1 MGKAGKT
8 PEESRAGALEDEQFI
23 SRGAQIAA
31 EGAELDRRQD
41 DLSWRAGDW
50 INGRALSYGDIAAIA
65 ERIGMNEVT
74 LRNRRSVAARI
85 PLPRRH
91 AQLSWSHHE
100 AVAALDAAEADR
112 LLQEAGM
119 YSWSVR
125 RIREEA
131 QEASM
136 AAKLQSARA
145 EIEALRAAAT
155 APDAAEAQDR
165 AHRAGRRLKSCA
177 AQLRPIYEE
186 MAAIVSDPELLAAVN
201 QMHGNAARA
210 VAPKLDRIMRDGVTQ
225 CAPSLAR
232 INSAL
237 AELSGD
243 PAGAGAGAPNPT
255 DAGQSDAPDTATN
268 STDAGQFDAPDTAA
282 DPAANSTDTG
292 RFDAPDT
299 APDTTANPTDAG
311 QFDAPDTAP
320 DTAVNSTDAGQ
331 FDARAHP
338 DEPPPGRARSGARS
352 GGRRP

>member
-1 MGKAGKT
+1 MGKAVKT
-8 PEESRAGALEDEQFI
+8 PEQSRAGALGDEQFI

-31 EGAELDRRQD
+31 EGAEMDRRQD

-112 LLQEAGM
+112 LLAEAGM

-155 APDAAEAQDR
+155 APDAAEAQNR
-165 AHRAGRRLKSCA
+165 AHRAGRRLKICA

-243 PAGAGAGAPNPT
+243 PAGEGAGAPNPT
-255 DAGQSDAPDTATN
+255 DAGQSDAPDTAPDPATN
-268 STDAGQFDAPDTAA
+268 PTDAGRFDAPDTTP
-282 DPAANSTDTG
+282 DPAANSTDAGQSDAPDTAPDPAAISTDAG

-299 APDTTANPTDAG
+299 APDTAA
-311 QFDAPDTAP
+311 
-320 DTAVNSTDAGQ
+320 NSTDAGQ
-331 FDARAHP
+331 SDT
-338 DEPPPGRARSGARS
+338 PPGLARSGARS
-352 GGRRP
+352 GGRGP